1 MAQLQQ
7 VTINESSEDE
17 NISLEEQAALQDAAN
32 ADKPADT
39 PAPQTEEETRPE
51 WLPEKFQSPEDL
63 AKAYSELEKKGSTSK
78 KASKEE
84 APAEEPNTMST
95 AIETATSE
103 FMESGELSDKT
114 FETLEKAGL
123 PRDITFETLEKAG
136 LPRDIVEAY
145 MAGQGA
151 LVATQVAQ
159 VKETI
164 GGEGNYEA
172 MAEWAA
178 ENLAEEELSAYNEVV
193 ENGTVEQARMA
204 VRGLF
209 AQFRSAGGK
218 APTLIQG
225 STTGSGVKPFGSAA
239 QVTEAMRDPRYK
251 NDPAYR
257 QTVEQRLAVTTA
269 F

>member
-1 MAQLQQ
+1 MAELQQ
-7 VTINESSEDE
+7 VSINEPTESE
-17 NISLEEQAALQDAAN
+17 NISLEEQAAAQEAAAN
-32 ADKPADT
+32 KQPENE
-39 PAPQTEEETRPE
+39 APQTQEEERPE
-51 WLPEKFQSPEDL
+51 WLPEKFKSAEEL
-63 AKAYSELEKKGSTSK
+63 AKAYSELEKSK
-78 KASKEE
+78 SSKSSKSNKQE
-84 APAEEPNTMST
+84 APADENVMTS

-103 FMESGELSDKT
+103 FMESGELSEKT
-114 FETLEKAGL
+114 FESLEKAGL
-123 PRDITFETLEKAG
+123 PREL
-136 LPRDIVEAY
+136 VEGY

-151 LVATQVAQ
+151 LVATQVAS

-178 ENLAEEELSAYNEVV
+178 ENLDETELDAYNEVV

-209 AQFRSAGGK
+209 AQFKSAGGK

-225 STTGSGVKPFGSAA
+225 ATQGTGVKPFASAA
-239 QVTEAMRDPRYK
+239 QVTEAMKDPRYK

>member
-1 MAQLQQ
+1 MAELQQ
-7 VTINESSEDE
+7 VSINEPTQAE
-17 NISLEEQAALQDAAN
+17 NISLEEQAAAQEAAAN
-32 ADKPADT
+32 KQPENE
-39 PAPQTEEETRPE
+39 APQTQEEERPE
-51 WLPEKFQSPEDL
+51 WLPEKFKSAEEL
-63 AKAYSELEKKGSTSK
+63 AKAYSELEKSK
-78 KASKEE
+78 SSKSSKSNKQE
-84 APAEEPNTMST
+84 APADENVMTS

-103 FMESGELSDKT
+103 FMESGELSEKT
-114 FETLEKAGL
+114 FESLEKAGL
-123 PRDITFETLEKAG
+123 PREL
-136 LPRDIVEAY
+136 VEGY

-151 LVATQVAQ
+151 LVATQVAS

-178 ENLAEEELSAYNEVV
+178 ENLDETELDAYNEVV

-209 AQFRSAGGK
+209 AQFKSAGGK

-225 STTGSGVKPFGSAA
+225 ATQGTGVKPFASAA
-239 QVTEAMRDPRYK
+239 QVTEAMKDPRYK

>member
-1 MAQLQQ
+1 MADLQQ

-17 NISLEEQAALQDAAN
+17 NISLEDQAALQDAAN

-39 PAPQTEEETRPE
+39 PAPQTQEETRPE

-103 FMESGELSDKT
+103 FMESGELSDK
-114 FETLEKAGL
+114 
-123 PRDITFETLEKAG
+123 TFETLEKAG

>member
-1 MAQLQQ
+1 MAELQQ
-7 VTINESSEDE
+7 VSINEPTESE
-17 NISLEEQAALQDAAN
+17 NISLEEQAAAQEAAAN
-32 ADKPADT
+32 KQPENE
-39 PAPQTEEETRPE
+39 APQTQEEQRPE
-51 WLPEKFQSPEDL
+51 WLPEKFKSAEDL
-63 AKAYSELEKKGSTSK
+63 AKAYSELEKSKSSKSTKST
-78 KASKEE
+78 KEE
-84 APAEEPNTMST
+84 APADENAMTS
-95 AIETATSE
+95 AINDATSE

-114 FETLEKAGL
+114 FEALEKAGL
-123 PRDITFETLEKAG
+123 PREL
-136 LPRDIVEAY
+136 VEAY

-151 LVATQVAQ
+151 LVESQVSA

-178 ENLAEEELSAYNEVV
+178 ENLAQEELDAYNEVV
-193 ENGTVEQARMA
+193 ENGTVDQARMA

-209 AQFRSAGGK
+209 AQFQAGGGK
-218 APTLIQG
+218 APNLMQG
-225 STTGSGVKPFGSAA
+225 NTQGTGVKPFGSAA
-239 QVTEAMRDPRYK
+239 QVTEAMKDPRYK

>member
-1 MAQLQQ
+1 MADLQQ

-17 NISLEEQAALQDAAN
+17 NISLEQQAAMQDAAN
-32 ADKPADT
+32 ANKPEDGA
-39 PAPQTEEETRPE
+39 APQTEEETRPE

-78 KASKEE
+78 KTSKEE
-84 APAEEPNTMST
+84 AAEEPNTMST

-114 FETLEKAGL
+114 FES
-123 PRDITFETLEKAG
+123 LEKAG

-151 LVATQVAQ
+151 LVDSQISS

-178 ENLAEEELSAYNEVV
+178 DNLAQEELDAYNEVV
-193 ENGTVEQARMA
+193 ENGTVEQAKMA

-209 AQFRSAGGK
+209 SQFRSSGGK

-225 STTGSGVKPFGSAA
+225 ATTGSGVKPFGSAA
-239 QVTEAMRDPRYK
+239 QVTEAMRDSRYK

>member
-1 MAQLQQ
+1 MADLQQ

-17 NISLEEQAALQDAAN
+17 NISLEQQAAMQDAAN
-32 ADKPADT
+32 ANKPEDG
-39 PAPQTEEETRPE
+39 PAPQTQEETRPE

-84 APAEEPNTMST
+84 APVESSEMST

-103 FMESGELSDKT
+103 FMESGDLSDKT
-114 FETLEKAGL
+114 FES
-123 PRDITFETLEKAG
+123 LEKAG

-151 LVATQVAQ
+151 LVDNQVAQ
-159 VKETI
+159 VKESV

-178 ENLAEEELSAYNEVV
+178 ENIAEEDLNAYNEVV

-209 AQFRSAGGK
+209 AQFQASGGK

-225 STTGSGVKPFGSAA
+225 ATTGSGVKPFGSAA

>member
-17 NISLEEQAALQDAAN
+17 NISLEQQAALQDAAN

-84 APAEEPNTMST
+84 APAEPTEMSS

-103 FMESGELSDKT
+103 FMESGELSDN
-114 FETLEKAGL
+114 
-123 PRDITFETLEKAG
+123 TFETLEKAG

-151 LVATQVAQ
+151 LVDSQVAQ

-178 ENLAEEELSAYNEVV
+178 ENLAEEELAAYNEVV

-209 AQFRSAGGK
+209 AQFKAGGGK
-218 APTLIQG
+218 APTLMQG
-225 STTGSGVKPFGSAA
+225 ATQGSGVKPFGSAA

>member
-32 ADKPADT
+32 AEKPADGQ
-39 PAPQTEEETRPE
+39 APQTQEETRPE

-78 KASKEE
+78 KTSKEE
-84 APAEEPNTMST
+84 AAEEPNTMST

-103 FMESGELSDKT
+103 FMESGELSDK
-114 FETLEKAGL
+114 
-123 PRDITFETLEKAG
+123 TFETLEKAG

>member
-17 NISLEEQAALQDAAN
+17 NISLEQQAALQDAAN

-84 APAEEPNTMST
+84 APAEPTEMSS

-103 FMESGELSDKT
+103 FMESGELSDN
-114 FETLEKAGL
+114 
-123 PRDITFETLEKAG
+123 TFETLEKAG

-151 LVATQVAQ
+151 LVENQVAQ

-178 ENLAEEELSAYNEVV
+178 ENLAEEELAAYNEVV

-209 AQFRSAGGK
+209 AQFKAGGGK
-218 APTLIQG
+218 APTLMQG
-225 STTGSGVKPFGSAA
+225 ATQGSGVKPFGSAA

>member
-1 MAQLQQ
+1 MAELQQ
-7 VTINESSEDE
+7 VSINEPTQAE
-17 NISLEEQAALQDAAN
+17 NISLEEQAAAQEAAAN
-32 ADKPADT
+32 KQPENE
-39 PAPQTEEETRPE
+39 APQTQEEERPE
-51 WLPEKFQSPEDL
+51 WLPEKFKSAEEL
-63 AKAYSELEKKGSTSK
+63 AKAYSELEKSK
-78 KASKEE
+78 SSKSSKSNKQE
-84 APAEEPNTMST
+84 APADENVMTS

-103 FMESGELSDKT
+103 FMESGELSEKT
-114 FETLEKAGL
+114 FESLEKAGL
-123 PRDITFETLEKAG
+123 PREL
-136 LPRDIVEAY
+136 VEGY

-151 LVATQVAQ
+151 LVATQVAS

-178 ENLAEEELSAYNEVV
+178 ENVDETELDAYNEVV

-209 AQFRSAGGK
+209 AQFKSAGGK

-225 STTGSGVKPFGSAA
+225 ATQGTGVKPFASAA
-239 QVTEAMRDPRYK
+239 QVTEAMKDPRYK

>member
-39 PAPQTEEETRPE
+39 PAPQTQEETRPE

-95 AIETATSE
+95 AIETATAE
-103 FMESGELSDKT
+103 FMESGELSDK
-114 FETLEKAGL
+114 
-123 PRDITFETLEKAG
+123 TFETLEKAG